1 MIGLPMFSLSLLLTP
16 PPEDFAS
23 QVQKLAIDHLTL
35 LGSVSLAPS
44 NPLYPLYQ
52 YGLGLEV
59 HHYLQAMGGDT
70 DLQVELLLALD
81 ETDPAKVLGFALY
94 LPAQGAV
101 DACTLLYLVVIADRR
116 GRGIGTALLRGV
128 TARYPHTEAACALA
142 VVDWFE
148 LQGWHVLAARGPQ
161 VVVNTRAERSV
172 GNARLLDVAPLYRTL
187 EVQQIHTYLL
197 KQLGRRAMV
206 QAEKQR
212 DYRLDQ
218 LERQAAAYAQA
229 QRR

>member
-1 MIGLPMFSLSLLLTP
+1 MFSLSLLLTP
-16 PPEDFAS
+16 PPENVAG

-35 LGSVSLAPS
+35 LGNVSLAPS

-59 HHYLQAMGGDT
+59 HHYLQAIGGDT
-70 DLQVELLLALD
+70 GLQVELLLALD
-81 ETDPAKVLGFALY
+81 EADPTKVLGFALY
-94 LPAQGAV
+94 LPAQGAA
-101 DACTLLYLVVIADRR
+101 DACTLLYLVVVANHR
-116 GRGIGTALLRGV
+116 GRGIGKALLKGV
-128 TARYPHTEAACALA
+128 MARYPHTEAACALA

-148 LQGWHVLAARGPQ
+148 MQGWHVSGARGPQ
-161 VVVNTRAERSV
+161 VVVNTRAV
-172 GNARLLDVAPLYRTL
+172 GTLGEARLLDVAPLYRTL

-218 LERQAAAYAQA
+218 LERQAAAYAAA
-229 QRR
+229 QRAKP